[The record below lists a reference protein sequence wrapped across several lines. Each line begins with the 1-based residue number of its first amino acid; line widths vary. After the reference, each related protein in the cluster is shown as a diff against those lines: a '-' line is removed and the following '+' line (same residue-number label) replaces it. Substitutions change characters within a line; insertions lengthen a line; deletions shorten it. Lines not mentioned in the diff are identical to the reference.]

1 MPSVMN
7 LKVVPPCIASGS
19 PGVVG
24 EHEHGAVVGRVLA
37 PSAPPAGIPVAADR
51 SEHVAAHHER
61 AGGHDPVDL
70 GLVLVGGVEH
80 PGVQPVH
87 WSVAER
93 LVRCLARTGPA
104 RWPSAETEMSL

>member
-1 MPSVMN
+1 VMN

-70 GLVLVGGVEH
+70 GLVLVGVSNIQACNRSTGRSPNGLSAVW
-80 PGVQPVH
+80 P
-87 WSVAER
+87 
-93 LVRCLARTGPA
+93 GPA